1 MPEGPSIIIAKQEI
15 KPFEG
20 KEVIEVYGNSKI
32 DINRMEGKMLRDIKS
47 WGKHLLLCFD
57 DFTVRVHF
65 LLFGSYLVNQ
75 TKDTPVRLGL
85 LFNKGF
91 INFYAAS
98 IKLLEEDLDSL
109 YDWSVDVMS
118 ENWNASAALEKLR
131 KKKKELVCDS
141 LLEQDVFSGVGNI
154 IKNEVLFRV
163 GVHPNSY
170 VGKIPSEKLKELTN
184 EARIYSFDFLRWK
197 KEFALKKHWLVH
209 TKKTCVNC
217 GNPLIKEYTGK
228 KKRRSFFC
236 IICQKIYI

>member
-85 LFNKGF
+85 LFKNGY
-91 INFYAAS
+91 INFYASS
-98 IKLLEEDLDSL
+98 IKILEEDLDSL
-109 YDWSVDVMS
+109 YDWSVDVMGKK
-118 ENWNASAALEKLR
+118 WNTSAVLKKLGEK
-131 KKKKELVCDS
+131 KEELVCDI

-163 GVHPNSY
+163 GIHPKSY
-170 VGKIPSEKLKELTN
+170 VGKIPFNKLKEMVN

-197 KEFALKKHWLVH
+197 KEYVLKKHWLVH
-209 TKKTCVNC
+209 TKKICIQC

-236 IICQKIYI
+236 IICQKLYI